1 MLIATL
7 KQQHQE
13 LVRLVG
19 EMNAVLERGDEGA
32 VFAVLASLSQV
43 LRAHLALEDREI
55 YPALVKAAEASGDAK
70 MLETA
75 KLFADNMQRIT
86 ESLKDFLA
94 RHETSFHLD
103 RFRTGWSTL
112 SGVLAKRIESEETT
126 LYPLYERRVMN
137 NRPERRGDSSER

>member
-1 MLIATL
+1 VLIATL

-32 VFAVLASLSQV
+32 VFAVLSSLGQV
-43 LRAHLALEDREI
+43 LRAHLVLEDREI
-55 YPALVKAAEASGDAK
+55 YPALIRAAEASGDAK
-70 MLETA
+70 MLETSR
-75 KLFADNMQRIT
+75 LFADNMQRIT

-103 RFRTGWSTL
+103 RFRTGWATL

-126 LYPLYERRVMN
+126 LYPLYEKRVVHKS
-137 NRPERRGDSSER
+137 ERREASSER

>member
-13 LVRLVG
+13 LLRLVG
-19 EMNAVLERGDEGA
+19 QMNAVLERGDEAA
-32 VFAVLASLSQV
+32 VFAVLSSLSQV
-43 LRAHLALEDREI
+43 LRAHLALEDQEI
-55 YPALVKAAEASGDAK
+55 YPALVRAAEASGDAK

-75 KLFADNMQRIT
+75 RLFADNMQRIT
-86 ESLKDFLA
+86 DSLKEFLA
-94 RHETSFHLD
+94 RHETSFHLE

-126 LYPLYERRVMN
+126 LYPLYEKRVMS
-137 NRPERRGDSSER
+137 RSERRGTSGER

>member
-1 MLIATL
+1 VLIATL

-19 EMNAVLERGDEGA
+19 EMNAVLARGDEGA
-32 VFAVLASLSQV
+32 VFAVLSSLSQV
-43 LRAHLALEDREI
+43 LRAHLLLEDREI

-94 RHETSFHLD
+94 RHETSFHLE

-126 LYPLYERRVMN
+126 LYPLYEKRVMN
-137 NRPERRGDSSER
+137 NRSERRGDSSER

>member
-19 EMNAVLERGDEGA
+19 EMNAVLERGDEA
-32 VFAVLASLSQV
+32 VVFAVLSSLSQF

-55 YPALVKAAEASGDAK
+55 YPALVRAAEASGDAK

-75 KLFADNMQRIT
+75 RLFADNMQRIT

-94 RHETSFHLD
+94 RHETSFHLE

-137 NRPERRGDSSER
+137 RSERRGDSSEG

>member
-19 EMNAVLERGDEGA
+19 QMNAVLERGDEAA

-43 LRAHLALEDREI
+43 LRAHLALEDREV
-55 YPALVKAAEASGDAK
+55 YPALVRAAEASGDAK

-75 KLFADNMQRIT
+75 RLFADNMQRIT
-86 ESLKDFLA
+86 ESLKEFLA

-103 RFRTGWSTL
+103 RFRTGWGTL

-137 NRPERRGDSSER
+137 RSERRGDSSER

>member
-19 EMNAVLERGDEGA
+19 EMNVVLERGDEAA
-32 VFAVLASLSQV
+32 VFAVLSSLSQA
-43 LRAHLALEDREI
+43 LRTHLALEDREV
-55 YPALVKAAEASGDAK
+55 YPALVRAAEASGDAK

-75 KLFADNMQRIT
+75 RLFADNMQRIT

-94 RHETSFHLD
+94 RHETSFHLE

-126 LYPLYERRVMN
+126 LYPLYEKRVMN
-137 NRPERRGDSSER
+137 RSERRGASGEG

>member
-1 MLIATL
+1 LLIATL

-19 EMNAVLERGDEGA
+19 EMNAVLERGDEAA
-32 VFAVLASLSQV
+32 VFALLSSLSQV
-43 LRAHLALEDREI
+43 LRAHLTLEDREI
-55 YPALVKAAEASGDAK
+55 YPALVRAAEASGDAK
-70 MLETA
+70 MLDTA
-75 KLFADNMQRIT
+75 RLFADNMQRIT

-94 RHETSFHLD
+94 RHETSFHLE

-112 SGVLAKRIESEETT
+112 SGVLAKRIESEEMT

-137 NRPERRGDSSER
+137 RPERRGDSGER

>member
-1 MLIATL
+1 LLIATL

-19 EMNAVLERGDEGA
+19 EMNAVLERGDEAA
-32 VFAVLASLSQV
+32 VFALLSSLSQV
-43 LRAHLALEDREI
+43 LRAHLTLEDREI
-55 YPALVKAAEASGDAK
+55 YPALVRAAEASGDAK
-70 MLETA
+70 MLDTA
-75 KLFADNMQRIT
+75 RLFADNMQRIT

-94 RHETSFHLD
+94 RHETSFHLE

-126 LYPLYERRVMN
+126 LYPLYEKRVM